1 MNENQDPWQIIGII
15 ASILFILSLIFQL
28 IGYFRRKNKYKPFV
42 RSSSYNERKNF
53 ISLYIISN
61 IDYALI
67 IDKIYIKLNKFKRK
81 KLGFGH
87 GSPNNKEHSHALAK
101 KGTGKINPIIDEGSF
116 TIYLPINL
124 NPEGRK
130 FIILTN
136 AGKIKHTLNILRL
149 RIGSLGK
156 KNTDH

>member
-15 ASILFILSLIFQL
+15 ASFLFIVSLIFQL
-28 IGYFRRKNKYKPFV
+28 IGFFRRKNKYKQFV
-42 RSSSYNERKNF
+42 HNSSYNERKNY
-53 ISLYIISN
+53 LNLAIISN
-61 IDYALI
+61 VDYALI
-67 IDKIYIKLNKFKRK
+67 IDKIYVTLHKFKKK

-87 GSPNNKEHSHALAK
+87 GSPNNKDHSAALAK

-116 TIYLPINL
+116 SIYLPMNL
-124 NPEGRK
+124 NPEGHK
-130 FIILTN
+130 FIIHTN
-136 AGKIKHTLNILRL
+136 AGKIKHTFKVLRI